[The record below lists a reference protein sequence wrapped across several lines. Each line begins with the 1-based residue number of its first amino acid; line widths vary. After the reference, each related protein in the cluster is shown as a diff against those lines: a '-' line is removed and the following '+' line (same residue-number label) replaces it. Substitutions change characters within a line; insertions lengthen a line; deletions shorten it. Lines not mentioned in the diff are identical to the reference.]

1 MSQEQQKSIFTN
13 LWERRVP
20 QFFASYLGICW
31 AILQF
36 LNFITNRYNIDN
48 GIVDKFL
55 LFCAI
60 LIPGVLIFIYNHGK
74 KGHDSWSKFEKVF
87 LPINVIAA
95 LGIAGFVG
103 TSSVQ
108 AAPIEVTIEGEDGEE
123 ITRLVPSKSQARKL
137 YFFPFEPAEE
147 SLSWTRTGLPS
158 LFILDLEQDM
168 RITTRHPLSSDYHL
182 KQHDYNYRDKVP
194 FSVMLD
200 IAKKSNTDFFVTGK
214 ISKEADDW
222 NLDLKMFD
230 SDDGDVFF
238 EQQFSGLEYFAIIDE
253 ASAAIRN
260 QLFLRDADENFGSYT
275 DLPASDLI
283 SNNTE
288 ALDAYMG
295 VIEKVTIDDKYPEAI
310 AQMQSAL
317 ALDDKSAEIKR
328 LAADVIRI
336 TGDMDSAKKYI
347 SEALSL
353 SKQLPERQQFD
364 IKKDYWLY
372 NSETGKAM
380 TLMEDY
386 TKLYPRDSEPYT
398 ELASFYQMSF
408 QLSKAKSTIQRAI
421 SNGHD
426 GRMYARLADICI
438 AMNELDSAEIN
449 LKKYFAQDPDAE
461 KDDNRI
467 LEIYKKKGE
476 YDKIIAHNEKQL
488 INDPEND
495 EIYLKLA
502 ESYYALVE
510 FEKGDAYFDKALSFA
525 KLKEDT
531 SHVYQRQLMTL
542 GAIGDTDN
550 FEATLD
556 KWHTSLRKH
565 VPEIGVASSTFLMIG
580 IGSYAGASEKLY
592 NYYEGVKKQNPQMLS
607 IIDCVYIISDGMF
620 SNSGKQA
627 LVDYYQGECKNL
639 ILGSTPDQ
647 DFLIT
652 GFIESHKG
660 NHQKAFEAFSTF
672 LEKSG
677 SAGTDFSYL
686 MAREQRLLDKPKEAI
701 ALCEAHLISQ
711 PNAGNHLLEKGLA
724 EVDINDMENAKKT
737 YNRLSKVWS
746 RIDERFPAYSDFMT
760 LGAAVGQ

>member
-1 MSQEQQKSIFTN
+1 MSEEQQKSIFTN

-20 QFFASYLGICW
+20 QFFASYLGISW
-31 AILQF
+31 AIVQF

-48 GIVDKFL
+48 GLVDKFL
-55 LFCAI
+55 IFSAV
-60 LIPGVLIFIYNHGK
+60 LIPAVLIFIYNHGK
-74 KGHDSWSKFEKVF
+74 KGNDRWTRFEKIF
-87 LPINVIAA
+87 IPLNTIAA
-95 LGIAGFVG
+95 IGIAGFIS
-103 TSSVQ
+103 TPTIQ
-108 AAPIEVTIEGEDGEE
+108 AAPVEVTISGDDGEE

-137 YFFPFEPAEE
+137 YFFPFEPSDER
-147 SLSWTRTGLPS
+147 LSWTRTGLPS

-253 ASAAIRN
+253 ASAAIRS

-310 AQMQSAL
+310 AQLQTAL
-317 ALDDKSAEIKR
+317 ALDDKSAEIKS

-353 SKQLPERQQFD
+353 SKQLPERQQFA

-372 NSETGKAM
+372 NSETGKAIS
-380 TLMEDY
+380 LMEDY
-386 TKLYPRDSEPYT
+386 TKLYPRDAEPY
-398 ELASFYQMSF
+398 EDLAGFYQLSY
-408 QLSKAKSTIQRAI
+408 QLGKAKSTIQRAI

-426 GRMYARLADICI
+426 GRMYAKLADICI
-438 AMNELDSAEIN
+438 AMNELDSAEMN
-449 LKKYFAQDPDAE
+449 LKTYFEQYPEAE
-461 KDDNRI
+461 KDDKRI

-476 YDKIIAHNEKQL
+476 YDKIITHNEKQL
-488 INDPEND
+488 ISDPENNQ
-495 EIYLKLA
+495 IYLKLA
-502 ESYYALVE
+502 ETYYAMAD
-510 FEKGDAYFDKALSFA
+510 FDKGDANFDKALSFA

-531 SHVYQRQLMTL
+531 SYVYQQQLMAL
-542 GAIGDTDN
+542 GAIGDTDK
-550 FEATLD
+550 FEETLD
-556 KWHTSLRKH
+556 KWHNSLRKH
-565 VPEIGVASSTFLMIG
+565 MPEVGIASSTFMLIG
-580 IGSYAGASEKLY
+580 IGSYAGASGKLY
-592 NYYEGVKKQNPQMLS
+592 DFYEGVKKQNPQMQS

-620 SNSGKQA
+620 SNAGKQT
-627 LVDYYQGECKNL
+627 LIDYYQGECKNL
-639 ILGSTPDQ
+639 ILASTPDQ
-647 DFLIT
+647 DYLIS

-660 NHQKAFEAFSTF
+660 NHEKALESFSTF

-677 SAGTDFSYL
+677 SAATDFSYL
-686 MAREQRLLDKPKEAI
+686 LAREQRLLDRPKEAI
-701 ALCEAHLISQ
+701 ELCKTHLVSQ
-711 PNAGNHLLEKGLA
+711 PNAGNHLLEKGLS
-724 EVDINDMENAKKT
+724 EVAISDMDAAKKS
-737 YNRLSKVWS
+737 YNTLSKVWS
-746 RIDERFPAYSDFMT
+746 RIDERFPAYADFKT
-760 LGAAVGQ
+760 LEEAVR